1 VNPIDFLS
9 NEIML
14 PILNFFHGMTHSYGM
29 AIILLTLAVKAALF
43 PLTAK
48 QFKASRQ
55 MQQLQPKMQE
65 LQAKYK
71 SNPEE
76 MQRKLMEFY
85 KENNTNPF
93 SSCLP
98 TLVQLPFIFAL
109 YASLMSE
116 SFRKEIAHTGFL
128 FISDLANSG
137 IFVQGMIHWDNLV
150 MVALFGASTWLMQKM
165 MTTNPDDPMQKQM
178 LVMMPIM
185 ITGMFLFFPLPSGV
199 LLYIVASNLI
209 TLAQNFVLLKQM
221 PPVPVFASPASQA
234 VIETRAESPDAKP
247 AISATE
253 NNAKESRASKRQRLR
268 DAARKKGN

>member
-1 VNPIDFLS
+1 MNPIDFLS
-9 NEIML
+9 NQVML
-14 PILNFFHGMTHSYGM
+14 PILNTFYSVTHSYGM
-29 AIILLTLAVKAALF
+29 AIILLTLVVKAALF

-71 SNPEE
+71 NNPEE

-109 YASLMSE
+109 YAALMSE
-116 SFRKEIAHTGFL
+116 AFKKEIANQSFL
-128 FISDLANSG
+128 FITDLANSG
-137 IFVQGMIHWDNLV
+137 IFTKAGTHWDNLV
-150 MVALFGASTWLMQKM
+150 LVLLFGASTWLMQKM
-165 MTTNPDDPMQKQM
+165 MTTNPNDPMQKQM

-185 ITGMFLFFPLPSGV
+185 MTVMFMFFPLPSGV
-199 LLYIVASNLI
+199 LLYIVVSNLI

-221 PPVPVFASPASQA
+221 PPIPVSATPASKA
-234 VIETRAESPDAKP
+234 VIETRAESPNQP
-247 AISATE
+247 TLGIE
-253 NNAKESRASKRQRLR
+253 KESRASKRQRLR
-268 DAARKKGN
+268 DAARKKGK

>member
-1 VNPIDFLS
+1 MNPIDFLS
-9 NEIML
+9 HEIML
-14 PILNFFHGMTHSYGM
+14 PVLNAFYGFTHSYGM
-29 AIILLTLAVKAALF
+29 AIILLTVVVKAALF

-71 SNPEE
+71 GNPEE

-85 KENNTNPF
+85 KENNANPF

-109 YASLMSE
+109 YATLMSPAIRE
-116 SFRKEIAHTGFL
+116 QFTNQGFL

-137 IFVQGMIHWDNLV
+137 IFTKDGTHWDNLILV
-150 MVALFGASTWLMQKM
+150 LLFGASTWLMQKM
-165 MTTNPDDPMQKQM
+165 MTTNPNDPMQKQM
-178 LVMMPIM
+178 LLMMPIM

-199 LLYIVASNLI
+199 LLYIVVSNLI
-209 TLAQNFVLLKQM
+209 TLGQNFVLLKQM
-221 PPVPVFASPASQA
+221 PPLPAASVPASQA
-234 VIETRAESPDAKP
+234 VIETRAETPG
-247 AISATE
+247 SAAPGE
-253 NNAKESRASKRQRLR
+253 PKESRASKRQRLR
-268 DAARKKGN
+268 DAARKKGK